1 MGNIFNDDF
10 RDFLIALNKND
21 VEYVLV
27 GAYAVILHG
36 YRRTTGDM
44 DIWVNPTEDN
54 YLKITKAFYDFG
66 LPLLEMTKINF
77 LDVTKFDVFSYGR
90 PPVCID
96 ILTAVKGCNFNDAFE
111 QSEIFMEDDL
121 PIRFINLSILRMAK
135 KASGRF
141 KDLDDL
147 DKLAEISS

>member
-10 RDFLIALNKND
+10 RDFLKSLNVNE

-44 DIWVNPTEDN
+44 DIWVNPTESN
-54 YLKITKAFYDFG
+54 YIKITKAFYDFG
-66 LPLLEMTKINF
+66 LPLLEMTIKNF
-77 LDVTKFDVFSYGR
+77 LDLTKFDVFSYGR

-96 ILTAVKGCNFNDAFE
+96 ILTAVKGCNFNDAFL
-111 QSEIFMEDDL
+111 QSEIFIEDDL
-121 PIRFINLSILRMAK
+121 PIRFINLNTLRLAK
-135 KASGRF
+135 NASGRF

-147 DKLAEISS
+147 DKLSEINL